1 MTKSIASFCILLG
14 LASFMAWTSGVT
26 AADRSPGTWN
36 TGSRTP
42 IPTLDAPTLEERVA
56 ALETTMVQSQLR
68 IGELE
73 TQLAT
78 QAVFLQGLQEHIS
91 FDGSGNLQIEAME
104 IGLDAWSELNI
115 SSSETN
121 ISAAQFSI
129 DSPMV
134 DFAGLIRS
142 EVVETKSV
150 ISSSYTPGAG
160 NAL

>member
-1 MTKSIASFCILLG
+1 MPPWRQLWCNHNCGLGSSKRNWLLR
-14 LASFMAWTSGVT
+14 L
-26 AADRSPGTWN
+26 
-36 TGSRTP
+36 
-42 IPTLDAPTLEERVA
+42 
-56 ALETTMVQSQLR
+56 
-68 IGELE
+68 
-73 TQLAT
+73 
-78 QAVFLQGLQEHIS
+78 FLQGLQEHIS

-134 DFAGLIRS
+134 DFAGLIQS